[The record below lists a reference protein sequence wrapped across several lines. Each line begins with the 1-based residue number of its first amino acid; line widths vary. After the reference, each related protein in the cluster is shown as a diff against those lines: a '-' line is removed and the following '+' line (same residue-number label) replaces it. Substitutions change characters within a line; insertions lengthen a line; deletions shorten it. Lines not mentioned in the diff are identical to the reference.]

1 MKDLLRLTLS
11 ALIVTNVHARDLI
24 ETIAHEFVHVKQFDR
39 YELGYD
45 DNGEL
50 TWHGVTI
57 EDSVTAPWELDAMFE
72 TINIEKELDII
83 AAVW

>member
-1 MKDLLRLTLS
+1 MYINLAKITS
-11 ALIVTNVHARDLI
+11 ARDLI